1 MKLSKYII
9 PINDC
14 EPRLL
19 YNTINGSIIKI
30 KSPIHSIS
38 EWIQSVPAS
47 DVLLLRKLGYVVGN
61 EQDEQ
66 VKLRE
71 IYGEQKL
78 NFDST
83 LYLTVE
89 ITTSCN
95 FTCQFCYQ
103 ASWESRKKISEYTVR
118 EFLRVIDNSDLSG
131 YKTIH
136 LNIIGGEP
144 FLFPEVVIK
153 LCNQV
158 FDIAIKNNLGF
169 ACKLNSNGYNL
180 SPEMISEFRNMT
192 FMFPFLAP
200 CDYEKLVQLKNK
212 KTNLREDL
220 LSRIRSWVPIMNAQH
235 DNLIVFRLNI
245 NEQNISYFE
254 QYINEIKSFNFDKF
268 EIALINTADC
278 DFNHYNN
285 QIDTERFNTWYIEQA
300 IPILK
305 EYGISLPIRP
315 RNELSRCKARR
326 KGSFKLFADGR
337 IGLCNGIEYDSS
349 MPYIKDIDCIDD
361 INNIFYDIK
370 SYHYLND
377 DKCFSCNKVFLCGG
391 PSHCKGR
398 ICRGEIENVIR
409 YAKAIVK

>member
-9 PINDC
+9 PINES
-14 EPRLL
+14 EPHLL

-30 KSPIHSIS
+30 KSPMYPIS

-47 DVLLLRKLGYVVGN
+47 DISLLKELGYVVEN

-66 VKLRE
+66 AKLCK
-71 IYGEQKL
+71 IYDVQRL

-103 ASWESRKKISEYTVR
+103 ASWESRKRISEDTIK
-118 EFLRVIDNSDLSG
+118 EFLRVIDNSDLST

-144 FLFPEVVIK
+144 LLFPDVVIK

-158 FDIAIKNNLGF
+158 YDIAKKNHLEF

-180 SPEMISEFRNMT
+180 TPEILSEFRNMT

-200 CDYEKLVQLKNK
+200 CDYERLVQLKNR
-212 KTNLREDL
+212 KTNLRNEL
-220 LSRIRSWVPIMNAQH
+220 ISRIKSWAPIMNARH
-235 DNLIVFRLNI
+235 ENSIVFRLNI
-245 NEQNISYFE
+245 NEQNIGYFG
-254 QYINEIKSFNFDKF
+254 QYINEVRSFKFDRF

-285 QIDTERFNTWYIEQA
+285 QIDAERFNTWYFEQA
-300 IPILK
+300 IPVLK
-305 EYGISLPIRP
+305 EQGISLPIRP

-337 IGLCNGIEYDSS
+337 IGLCNGIEYSNS
-349 MPYIKDIDCIDD
+349 VPYIEDISSIED
-361 INNIFYDIK
+361 INNIFCDVK

-377 DKCFSCNKVFLCGG
+377 DKCFSCEKVFLCGG
-391 PSHCKGR
+391 PSPCKGR
-398 ICRGEIENVIR
+398 ICRGEIENVVK